1 MYKISVKQKKLRLKL
16 SCSAIIICYLLTPL
30 PLLAKTQEAKA
41 DDVASCKLFDTIEA
55 SSGYGKKF
63 NWQSV
68 AKETALQQAQQ
79 LGASHLVWDRFNPIG
94 AFNGIAIA
102 KLYKCDT

>member
-1 MYKISVKQKKLRLKL
+1 MHKISVKQKRLRLKL
-16 SCSAIIICYLLTPL
+16 SCSGVILCFLLSPL
-30 PLLAKTQEAKA
+30 PLLAKIQEAKA
-41 DDVASCKLFDTIEA
+41 EDVASCKLFDTIEA

-68 AKETALQQAQQ
+68 AKDTALEQAQQ
-79 LGASHLVWDRFNPIG
+79 LGASHLVWDRFNPVG

-102 KLYKCDT
+102 KLYKCNS